1 MRKLT
6 QILKSLLWHL
16 GILESHDVRVLD
28 FFATQASRS
37 NNSLHDSGNFHGMS
51 QADEVGI
58 IASILSRTN
67 FDQPGRFLEFG
78 VGDGSENN
86 SLHFLLKGW
95 QVWWFG
101 NEKLM
106 LEIPEGFSR
115 LQYSQ
120 GWITKSNILEKSLE
134 LRNFRPDIVSM
145 DLDGNDYHFTKLLL
159 EMNIKPA
166 IWVQEYNANFG
177 SDIDW
182 VMPYND
188 SHQWDLSTY
197 WGASLSSFVKLFN
210 EFGYSLVCCNLTGVN
225 AFFVSNE
232 YLQHFPEAQLTT
244 IENYRPYR
252 PWFLKSK
259 QKVSP
264 KILLGAN

>member
-1 MRKLT
+1 MQKLT
-6 QILKSLLWHL
+6 RLFKSLMWHI
-16 GILESHDVRVLD
+16 GVFETHDATVLD
-28 FFATQASRS
+28 FFTTQASQS
-37 NNSLHDSGNFHGMS
+37 NNSLHDSRHLYGLS

-58 IASILSRTN
+58 ISSILSRIN
-67 FDQPGRFLEFG
+67 LNQPGRFLEFG

-95 QVWWFG
+95 RVWWFG
-101 NEKLM
+101 NEKLI
-106 LEIPEGFSR
+106 LEIPKGFSR

-120 GWITKSNILEKSLE
+120 DWITKSSILERSSE
-134 LRNFRPDIVSM
+134 FSTFRPDVVSM

-159 EMNIKPA
+159 EKDLRPA

-197 WGASLSSFVKLFN
+197 WGASLLSFVKLFN
-210 EFGYSLVCCNLTGVN
+210 EFDYSLVCCNLTGVN
-225 AFFVSNE
+225 AFFVDNK
-232 YLQHFPEAQLTT
+232 YVDYFPESQLSTM
-244 IENYRPYR
+244 ENYRPYL

-259 QKVSP
+259 QKVGS
-264 KILLGAN
+264 KILLGAV